1 MGNWHKSCLIFLLL
15 TNLFIISSCN
25 YIKNVQLLSAGK
37 LMRENFVDSLS
48 FEYKKGLIVVQA
60 QLNDSPQ
67 KHDFI
72 FDTGAFESKVEWDL
86 ATKLELPTKAT
97 KSNSTAQGVSQTVEV
112 TQLKRIKLGHTT
124 FSTISAGK
132 LKYADTSFSQC
143 IAEDGIIGANLI
155 KLAHWKINYQNKHIY
170 FSDKPFNIPT
180 DVAPISFKKPLLS
193 GVPEISL
200 TIEGKVISGVLFDV
214 GFNGGLIVPAS
225 LSDAFTSKEEKHYL
239 DQSTSGI
246 FGTNIDTLTTKQ
258 LQVSIGGVDMII
270 PVEFSSIGK
279 ALLGNEILEHFEVS
293 INYDMNTISLMP
305 RTQIEVEEPHSF
317 IPGILNDSLW
327 VVDRTTPELPFLLGD
342 TLISINGYRPKEL
355 FNNKCDYFFTIQKLI
370 KLDTLVIT
378 KNDKSIIKLISNN

>member
-1 MGNWHKSCLIFLLL
+1 
-15 TNLFIISSCN
+15 
-25 YIKNVQLLSAGK
+25 
-37 LMRENFVDSLS
+37 
-48 FEYKKGLIVVQA
+48 
-60 QLNDSPQ
+60 
-67 KHDFI
+67 
-72 FDTGAFESKVEWDL
+72 
-86 ATKLELPTKAT
+86 
-97 KSNSTAQGVSQTVEV
+97 
-112 TQLKRIKLGHTT
+112 
-124 FSTISAGK
+124 